1 MVRVADVAS
10 HRQPEQLGAE
20 MVLKSRAD
28 DLLAVVEVLGADE
41 ADDRVHEQ
49 WLERTRH
56 RVGPRLAGLHV
67 HPPVTAAGERAP
79 LPRLEV
85 HHVLPHRATFERQGG
100 VRGLLQDAEIDAEH
114 LVGDFRAGNG
124 LEDKV
129 HGRPRPHHLDR
140 VRHMGEHAALRGDV
154 VAMDEFVDELEELLH
169 HRHRIR
175 RRIDADDR
183 VAAAIEEPLQHRRRD
198 ALEVVGRM
206 VGLETR
212 REAPL
217 QSDCVAEG
225 RDDTAL

>member
-1 MVRVADVAS
+1 
-10 HRQPEQLGAE
+10 
-20 MVLKSRAD
+20 
-28 DLLAVVEVLGADE
+28 
-41 ADDRVHEQ
+41 
-49 WLERTRH
+49 
-56 RVGPRLAGLHV
+56 
-67 HPPVTAAGERAP
+67 
-79 LPRLEV
+79 
-85 HHVLPHRATFERQGG
+85 
-100 VRGLLQDAEIDAEH
+100 
-114 LVGDFRAGNG
+114 
-124 LEDKV
+124 
-129 HGRPRPHHLDR
+129 
-140 VRHMGEHAALRGDV
+140 MGEHAALRGDV